1 MTILRID
8 LETYSSVD
16 LKKCGVHKYAES
28 DDFQIMLF
36 GFKYGSG
43 QVHVVDLMAGEKI
56 PPHILEAIDDPTIQK
71 TAYNAAF
78 ELACLNRHLG
88 RALDVTQW

>member
-1 MTILRID
+1 MTVLRID

-16 LKKCGVHKYAES
+16 LKKCGVHKYVES

-43 QVHVVDLMAGEKI
+43 QVHVVDLMVGEKI

-71 TAYNAAF
+71 TAPIYPESTTLMQLVEIF
-78 ELACLNRHLG
+78 MRLI
-88 RALDVTQW
+88 